1 MNIYIKDK
9 MKLDTLFDIYEL
21 ISSGTQGI
29 PTRKS
34 AFAIRKRGLDSLL
47 NNTFVKVA
55 FDTRRIDQETTYN
68 PRRGLQNYHRSEPFV
83 SANMLEKIK
92 AFSKLST
99 VLDQIKSEYGRE
111 AEWQDSYVRVLS
123 SAVHKGLRT
132 VQADGDYSDAQP
144 SMASL
149 AYLEELMYVRY
160 RLTADSLMSMGEQ
173 DLRNAI
179 LSKDELLTNGGNFN
193 MSISPVTT
201 SDVSKYSYDNMME
214 KMLSTVAQVISQM
227 KPQDDLTSKL
237 FDVKAT
243 KDSPDIER
251 TVTINIKDKINPTL
265 EKVSETKNDE
275 ITIDGNNLNGNE

>member
-1 MNIYIKDK
+1 
-9 MKLDTLFDIYEL
+9 MKLDTVLEIYEL
-21 ISSGTQGI
+21 ISSGTEDVL
-29 PTRKS
+29 TRKLCT
-34 AFAIRKRGLDSLL
+34 IMRKQEFKLFNANLIK
-47 NNTFVKVA
+47 NA

-68 PRRGLQNYHRSEPFV
+68 PRRGLQNYHRSEPFI
-83 SANMLEKIK
+83 SQGMSEKIK
-92 AFSKLST
+92 AFSKLSA
-99 VLDQIKSEYGRE
+99 VLDQIKLEYGRE
-111 AEWQDSYVRVLS
+111 SEWQDSYVRVLS

-160 RLTADSLMSMGEQ
+160 RLTADSLMTMAEQ

-193 MSISPVTT
+193 MSSSPIIP
-201 SDVSKYSYDNMME
+201 SDVSKYSYDHMME

-265 EKVSETKNDE
+265 EKVSDNKNDD
-275 ITIDGNNLNGNE
+275 ITIDGESVNGK

>member
-1 MNIYIKDK
+1 
-9 MKLDTLFDIYEL
+9 MKLDTVLEIYEL
-21 ISSGTQGI
+21 ISSGTEEI
-29 PTRKS
+29 PTRKLC
-34 AFAIRKRGLDSLL
+34 AAIRKQEFDSLKPCL
-47 NNTFVKVA
+47 IKNA

-68 PRRGLQNYHRSEPFV
+68 PRRGLQNYHRSDAFV
-83 SANMLEKIK
+83 SQNMLEKIK
-92 AFSKLST
+92 AFSKLSS

-111 AEWQDSYVRVLS
+111 PEWQDSYVRVLS

-132 VQADGDYSDAQP
+132 LQADGDYSDAQP

-160 RLTADSLMSMGEQ
+160 RITTDTLMTIAEQ

-179 LSKDELLTNGGNFN
+179 LSKDELLVNGANFN
-193 MSISPVTT
+193 ISSSPIIP

-237 FDVKAT
+237 FDIKAT

-251 TVTINIKDKINPTL
+251 TVTINIKDKINATL
-265 EKVSETKNDE
+265 EKVSDVQNND
-275 ITIDGNNLNGNE
+275 ITIDGENINGNG

>member
-1 MNIYIKDK
+1 MEINTI
-9 MKLDTLFDIYEL
+9 LEIYEL
-21 ISSGTQGI
+21 ISSGTESVL
-29 PTRKS
+29 TRKLS
-34 AFAIRKRGLDSLL
+34 AIIRKRGLDYIISSGLIK
-47 NNTFVKVA
+47 NA

-83 SANMLEKIK
+83 SENMLAKIK
-92 AFSKLST
+92 GFSKLST

-111 AEWQDSYVRVLS
+111 PEWQDSYVRVLS
-123 SAVHKGLRT
+123 AAVHKGLRT
-132 VQADGDYSDAQP
+132 IQADGDYSDAQP

-160 RLTADSLMSMGEQ
+160 RLTPDSLVTMADH

-179 LSKDELLTNGGNFN
+179 LSKDELLTNGGIC
-193 MSISPVTT
+193 STVSPIIP
-201 SDVSKYSYDNMME
+201 SDVSKYSYDNMLE
-214 KMLSTVAQVISQM
+214 KVLSSVAQVISQM

-237 FDVKAT
+237 FDIKAT
-243 KDSPDIER
+243 SDSPDVER

-265 EKVSETKNDE
+265 EKVSEDKNDQ

>member
-1 MNIYIKDK
+1 MEINTI
-9 MKLDTLFDIYEL
+9 LEIYEL
-21 ISSGTQGI
+21 ISGGTQMVL
-29 PTRKS
+29 TRK
-34 AFAIRKRGLDSLL
+34 AGFNIRKRALDLLL
-47 NNTFVKVA
+47 NEQFVKVA

-83 SANMLEKIK
+83 SENMLEKIK

-111 AEWQDSYVRVLS
+111 SEWQDSYVRVLS

-132 VQADGDYSDAQP
+132 IQADGDYSDAQP

-160 RLTADSLMSMGEQ
+160 RLTADSLMSMGEKE
-173 DLRNAI
+173 LRSAI

-193 MSISPVTT
+193 MSTT
-201 SDVSKYSYDNMME
+201 PITPSDVSKYSYDNMME
-214 KMLSTVAQVISQM
+214 KMLSTMAQVMSQM

-243 KDSPDIER
+243 SDSPDIER
-251 TVTINIKDKINPTL
+251 TVTINIKDKINTNIEKISAVENNL
-265 EKVSETKNDE
+265 EKDSMEETE
-275 ITIDGNNLNGNE
+275 